1 MHAGDGSREG
11 AVRRAGRWGRE
22 AVLARTR
29 RPADGGMSATGCAGG
44 SFSATSRFPA
54 GARGRPP
61 APEEARAGDGH
72 EPAALACGLR
82 PRPRT
87 PWPRAGRP
95 RTPGTPRRR
104 RHPGRGGHPGV
115 RRAPGGRSRPSTG
128 PTTKTRARWASSVPS
143 AREPSA
149 GDLRDPAPGT
159 AGQAVSYPLRAAPPP
174 PGRPSGRVTGP
185 DGSREGRRRVGAVSP
200 RVPSRRRRRRPPGA
214 IRGGPWCSP

>member
-54 GARGRPP
+54 GARGCPP

-82 PRPRT
+82 SRPRA

-104 RHPGRGGHPGV
+104 RHPGRGGRPWVRRAPGEGPGRRRV
-115 RRAPGGRSRPSTG
+115 RPPRRAPGGRLQCPRRGNRPPATSATPPRAPPARPSRT
-128 PTTKTRARWASSVPS
+128 
-143 AREPSA
+143 
-149 GDLRDPAPGT
+149 
-159 AGQAVSYPLRAAPPP
+159 PLRAAPPP